1 MQGKKGTK
9 RDKKKFLEALKRRH
23 GIVTL
28 ACKDVGISSMTFY
41 RWQKADPE
49 FTQESEEIRDI
60 EIGIIA
66 EDRLAE
72 AIIVNKDMSMVR
84 FYLQSRSA
92 KYTPRLQTEVSDPTQ
107 ELAKLLSLDDANK
120 SQ

>member
-9 RDKKKFLEALKRRH
+9 QDKAKFLKALQKRK
-23 GIVTL
+23 GIVSL
-28 ACKDVGISSMTFY
+28 ACADVGIDRKTFY
-41 RWQKADPE
+41 NWQKDDSD
-49 FTQESEEIRDI
+49 FLKQSEEIREI

-72 AIIVNKDMSMVR
+72 AIIEHKDMAMVR

-92 KYTPRLQTEVSDPTQ
+92 KYTPKLQTSLEDPTK
-107 ELAKLLSLDDANK
+107 ELAKLISK
-120 SQ
+120 